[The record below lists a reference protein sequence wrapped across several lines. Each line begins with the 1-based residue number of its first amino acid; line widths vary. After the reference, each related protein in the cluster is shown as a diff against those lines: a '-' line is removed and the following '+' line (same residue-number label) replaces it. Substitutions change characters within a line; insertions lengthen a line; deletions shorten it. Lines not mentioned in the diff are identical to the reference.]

1 MAVTAAVMEEVK
13 GAAATAA
20 EVMEVVMVEVEMEEA
35 EMEGVGKAEVV
46 TGVEAMVAVG
56 TVAVEKA
63 EEMAEEMVVDVEVA
77 TGVEARAGAVR
88 AVEVTVVAATE
99 VEMVAVVTAEEVMA
113 RMQESKR
120 GSLQG

>member
-1 MAVTAAVMEEVK
+1 MTAAVMEEAK
-13 GAAATAA
+13 GA
-20 EVMEVVMVEVEMEEA
+20 
-35 EMEGVGKAEVV
+35 
-46 TGVEAMVAVG
+46 
-56 TVAVEKA
+56 
-63 EEMAEEMVVDVEVA
+63 
-77 TGVEARAGAVR
+77 AVR